1 MPHQPISFAKS
12 AWMTGALL
20 FAVTQSQAGL
30 TSIPTPIAQQA
41 ESFAFEIEPMPLPKA
56 AKELAK
62 LFGAPVK
69 VSETLAPSTLAIWS
83 PRTTVAEIRAKV
95 AGAFNAGWSLRG
107 GVWYLEQTAQQVRA
121 EDAADLEAKR
131 LVIRTM
137 LEKYREQ
144 VNTSKPFDE
153 RFAAGLKDRL
163 QPIIDAMV
171 EQSNLNVHQR
181 LSAIEEEGPDAR
193 LVRRLLS
200 RLTENHFLKV
210 GIGERKVF
218 ALKPTS
224 MQLPLGFDPKDDL
237 NAFVAEQEVWSR
249 ATNGKPIQ
257 PSKSNTFVYG
267 GLASK
272 VQPISQPIDNVY
284 ISISYAKEGLFTFN
298 CMVTDPKGLFLAEGT
313 GRSFTFDDEQRSVNV
328 ALMGLGDKAKEDEAK
343 LSPDGSLFRKMLFG
357 QDLVTKQPANVPAD
371 FLNKTAKFTAKDPL
385 AYSAWE
391 FLKAEAKER
400 NVSIIANLPDPTV
413 RLSYGLLKFLENAD
427 RFKRA
432 SLYFGVLGRDE
443 PGWTILYPRSVKVER
458 GLYRDR
464 SMLEKQIELRRQGG
478 ASIEV
483 QAAYAAT
490 LPENEDF
497 SVFDELVNA
506 FASHRIPAY
515 NDRFFLRLYGSTPK
529 PLLEAMAGR
538 NGVLF
543 TDLPRKVQEQ
553 IRRRVYYGG
562 SYIFRFVSK
571 TGENFTPTWQLFEN
585 GILKEP
591 TASMPNGIPNSST
604 IRTTTSSKEMLRTA
618 PTQHEWGLDQG
629 ELITPEDLAYA
640 VFERA
645 HADVYPWALNRKEIP
660 TKEIRVFR
668 QRQITIE
675 IDFKN
680 EVQMVGALTD
690 GELVGTGSYTLDT
703 LPADLKKRFQTR
715 FKALEDEFR
724 KNPPKPAPKKDIP
737 PL

>member
-1 MPHQPISFAKS
+1 MPYRPIQFVK
-12 AWMTGALL
+12 TGLVIGSLL
-20 FAVTQSQAGL
+20 LVAGPL
-30 TSIPTPIAQQA
+30 HAGRSPRIQG

-95 AGAFNAGWSLRG
+95 AGAFNATWSLRG

-121 EDAADLEAKR
+121 EDAAELEAKR
-131 LVIRTM
+131 LVIRRM

-144 VNTSKPFDE
+144 VTASKPFDE
-153 RFAAGLKDRL
+153 RFAIGLKDRL
-163 QPIIDAMV
+163 QPIVDAMA
-171 EQSNLNVHQR
+171 EQGNLDAHER
-181 LSAIEEEGPDAR
+181 LSAVGQEGPEAR
-193 LVRRLLS
+193 LIRRLLS
-200 RLTENHFLKV
+200 RLSENHFLKV

-218 ALKPTS
+218 ALKPTP

-249 ATNGKPIQ
+249 VTNGKPIQ
-257 PSKSNTFVYG
+257 PSKSNTFIYG
-267 GLASK
+267 GLTSK
-272 VQPISQPIDNVY
+272 VQPVTQPVDNVY
-284 ISISYAKEGLFTFN
+284 ISISYAKEGLFTLN

-313 GRSFTFDDEQRSVNV
+313 GRSFTFDDEQRSFNV
-328 ALMGLGDKAKEDEAK
+328 TLLGLGEKAKEDEPR
-343 LSPDGSLFRKMLFG
+343 LSPEGSLFRKMLYG
-357 QDLVTKQPANVPAD
+357 QDLVTKQPANIPAD
-371 FLNKTAKFTAKDPL
+371 FLNKAAKFTAKDPL

-391 FLKAEAKER
+391 FLKAEAKEQ
-400 NVSIIANLPDPTV
+400 NVSIVANLPDPTV
-413 RLSYGLLKFLENAD
+413 RLSYGILKFFENAD

-432 SLYFGVLGRDE
+432 SLYFGISGRDE
-443 PGWTILYPRSVKVER
+443 PGWTILHPRSVKVER
-458 GLYRDR
+458 SLYRDR
-464 SMLEKQIELRRQGG
+464 TMLEKQIELRRQGG
-478 ASIEV
+478 ASIEA

-506 FASHRIPAY
+506 FAPHKLPVY
-515 NDRFFLRLYGSTPK
+515 NDRFFLRLYGSMPK
-529 PLLEAMAGR
+529 PLLEAMASPK
-538 NGVLF
+538 GVLF

-553 IRRRVYYGG
+553 IRRKVYYGG

-585 GILKEP
+585 GILKE
-591 TASMPNGIPNSST
+591 TTVSMPNGIPNGTT
-604 IRTTTSSKEMLRTA
+604 IRTTTSSKEMLRTT
-618 PTQHEWGLDQG
+618 PTRQDWGMDQG
-629 ELITPEDLAYA
+629 ELITPEDLAYNL
-640 VFERA
+640 FTRA
-645 HADVYPWALNRKEIP
+645 HADVYPWALSRKEIP
-660 TKEIRVFR
+660 TKGIRVFR

-680 EVQMVGALTD
+680 ELHMTRPLID
-690 GELVGTGSYTLDT
+690 GELVATGSYTLET
-703 LPADLKKRFQTR
+703 LPPSLKKRFFDR
-715 FKALEDEFR
+715 FNSLEEGFR